1 MSIDS
6 VEEMPSITALRGTP
20 FSTQFKGRWPYD
32 SVRGKDAR
40 CNTHGIGTEG
50 HPAVNGGEHEHVVS
64 LRQKAKP
71 QMTIST
77 SSTWYWI
84 RDAIESYWVQWATKL
99 QYSPVLYQDWGFRG
113 PPASQVRAGR
123 TVISLS
129 AQRRK
134 KKVTKVMSPDW
145 NGALFCHPIV
155 L

>member
-50 HPAVNGGEHEHVVS
+50 HPAVYDGEHEHVVS

-84 RDAIESYWVQWATKL
+84 RDAGYNGPLSYNT
-99 QYSPVLYQDWGFRG
+99 VLYYTKTGDSEVR
-113 PPASQVRAGR
+113 PQVRSGR
-123 TVISLS
+123 GGLS
-129 AQRRK
+129 FPSARNEEK
-134 KKVTKVMSPDW
+134 KR
-145 NGALFCHPIV
+145 
-155 L
+155 